1 MGGGMLPPIAP
12 GGEHDPGPFYRR
24 PGTASR
30 ERRPLRSASASA
42 WVRERGTAILLPDDG
57 CRARSRRPGTAST
70 EPGAGAWLATW
81 CLHLPVDAGGAPG
94 EDAPHVAARLT
105 HVARNGVATPI
116 SSTCPRGGPRPG
128 ATTPLLLFLHGG
140 LERGDDLARVRRQA
154 LPRRLDRRPAF
165 PFAVVSPQC
174 HADSTW
180 ADHLPFLE
188 GLLDEVVEGIGA
200 DPARVVV
207 TGISMGG
214 AGAFLLGARCPG
226 RFAAVVPICAAM
238 PRVHGWP
245 HAVTALRDVPVWA
258 FHGDRDEVVPMDASV
273 TLVRALTRAGGP
285 AKPP

>member
-1 MGGGMLPPIAP
+1 MSQ
-12 GGEHDPGPFYRR
+12 R
-24 PGTASR
+24 
-30 ERRPLRSASASA
+30 
-42 WVRERGTAILLPDDG
+42 V
-57 CRARSRRPGTAST
+57 
-70 EPGAGAWLATW
+70 
-81 CLHLPVDAGGAPG
+81 
-94 EDAPHVAARLT
+94 LT
-105 HVARNGVATPI
+105 HLAGNGRRHPYLLYVP
-116 SSTCPRGGPRPG
+116 PGWVGPRR
-128 ATTPLLLFLHGG
+128 ATPLLLFLHGG
-140 LERGDDLARVRRQA
+140 LERGDDLGRVRRQA

-188 GLLDEVVEGIGA
+188 GLLDEVIEGIGA

-245 HAVTALRDVPVWA
+245 HAVIALRDVPVWA
-258 FHGDRDEVVPMDASV
+258 FHGDRDEVVPMDASL
-273 TLVRALTRAGGP
+273 TLVRTLARAGGA
-285 AKPP
+285 AKLSVIGDGGHAVWDEVYADPTLLRWIAHRRRRPSHPRHGG

>member
-1 MGGGMLPPIAP
+1 MSQSALTYVGRNGRRHPYLLYLPPGWA
-12 GGEHDPGPFYRR
+12 
-24 PGTASR
+24 
-30 ERRPLRSASASA
+30 
-42 WVRERGTAILLPDDG
+42 
-57 CRARSRRPGTAST
+57 
-70 EPGAGAWLATW
+70 
-81 CLHLPVDAGGAPG
+81 
-94 EDAPHVAARLT
+94 AAR
-105 HVARNGVATPI
+105 RD
-116 SSTCPRGGPRPG
+116 
-128 ATTPLLLFLHGG
+128 TPLLLFLHGG

-154 LPRRLDRRPAF
+154 LPRRLDHRPAF

-188 GLLDEVVEGIGA
+188 GLLDDVAARIGA

-258 FHGDRDEVVPMDASV
+258 FHGDRDEVVPMDASL
-273 TLVRALTRAGGP
+273 TLVRALTRAGGAARLSVVSDGGHAVWDEVYDHP
-285 AKPP
+285 SLLRFIAHRRRHPRHPRHGG